1 MGARIKSTAY
11 ARIDKA
17 NAVASDPVILAA
29 LVAKNSEGESMAAVQ
44 AKDREWIA
52 GSTAL
57 QRKLTSSE
65 CAARLR
71 ELIEDDALIVEA
83 LLMDAQGALVCASS
97 APSDYWQ
104 GDELKW
110 QRTYEQGARVFV
122 DEPAH
127 DASTDTY
134 AIQLSVQV
142 LRDDRAIGALTLTLK
157 LRGDAQPTSW
167 AN

>member
-1 MGARIKSTAY
+1 MKSTAY

-17 NAVASDPVILAA
+17 NAVAADPVIVDAV
-29 LVAKNSEGESMAAVQ
+29 VAKNSEDESLEDVH

-71 ELIEDDALIVEA
+71 ELIEGDPLIVEA
-83 LLMDAQGALVCASS
+83 LLMDDQGALVCAS
-97 APSDYWQ
+97 APPSDYWQ

-110 QRTYEQGARVFV
+110 QRTYEQGVRIFV
-122 DEPAH
+122 DDPAH

-142 LRDDRAIGALTLTLK
+142 LREDRAIGALTLTLE
-157 LRGDAQPTSW
+157 LRGGALPQ
-167 AN
+167 